1 MSDRWSGCLGGGLRG
16 GGVGPGKP
24 GPYMRGGCRLGRDL
38 GRWLGVGV
46 GIFIGVGR
54 EEIIVVAVDG
64 SADGFAPAVAAEG
77 VDVFVLG
84 EVDGLQLG
92 LEHVGDGA
100 GESGFYVATN
110 DGGDEA
116 GESGA
121 EIAGGEVV
129 VGEEVGE
136 IFGEF
141 FSGLGAGLLLGVIE
155 AEVRMA
161 GGARGAATA
170 AIGEAKQTQGHAV
183 L

>member
-24 GPYMRGGCRLGRDL
+24 GPYRRWGCRL
-38 GRWLGVGV
+38 GRWLGVV
-46 GIFIGVGR
+46 AGIVVGVGR

-161 GGARGAATA
+161 GGARCAAAA
-170 AIGEAKQTQGHAV
+170 AIFKCK
-183 L
+183 